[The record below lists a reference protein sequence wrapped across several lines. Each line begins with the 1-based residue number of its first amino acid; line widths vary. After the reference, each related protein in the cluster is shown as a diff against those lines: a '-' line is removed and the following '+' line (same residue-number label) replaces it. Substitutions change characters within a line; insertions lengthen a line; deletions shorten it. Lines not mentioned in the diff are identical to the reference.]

1 VSRVARASG
10 ADNRLFSRI
19 AAKASTWR
27 GVEAVFD
34 LLADHIVLSGRRVRL
49 RDAWGLPV
57 LA

>member
-1 VSRVARASG
+1 
-10 ADNRLFSRI
+10 LFSRI